1 MATNNFSSIKL
12 KIASPE
18 QVLEWSHGEVLKPE
32 TINYRTQKPEKDSL
46 FSEKIFGP
54 VKDWECYCGKYK
66 RIRYKGIVCDRCGVE
81 VTTSKVRRE
90 RMGHVAL
97 AVPVTHIWFLRGVP
111 SRIGMVLGLSI
122 KDLEN
127 VVYFASYVIIQVD
140 EQARKDALEAVN
152 KEWKAKLKGLKP
164 SSVEAKILEANKNK
178 TKEELT
184 MLQTKKILSEV
195 EYYNLSL
202 KYGQIFK
209 AGIGGEAIYELLS
222 QVDLKKLEDE
232 FKKDAEGATGANA
245 TKILKRLKL
254 IQGFVKESIR
264 PEWMMIK
271 VLPILPADLR
281 PMVPLEGGRFATSD
295 LNDLYR
301 RVINRNNRLKKLID
315 LRAPEVITRN
325 EKRMLQEAVDALIDN
340 SARRGQTSVVAST
353 GQRRPL
359 RSLADMLRGK
369 QGRFRQNLL
378 GKRVDYSAR
387 SVIVSGPELQLHQCG
402 LPKAMALEL
411 FKPFVIHEL
420 IEKELAYNVRSASH
434 LIEQQTDEVWG
445 ILEDVIKNRY
455 VLLNRAPTLHRLGIQ
470 AFQPILIEGQAIQI
484 HPLVCAA
491 FNADFDGDQMAVH
504 LPLTEAAQKE
514 AREIMCATNN
524 LLKPATG
531 KPIVCPTQDIVL
543 GCYFLT
549 QQKSG
554 LAGEGKVFSSA
565 EEAILSFENGF
576 VHLHSPIKLRKE
588 NEIID
593 TTVGRIIFNQQL
605 PKGLNG
611 VERNIDKKGLSDLIE
626 QSIDLCSQEETV
638 AMLDKIK
645 SIGFQ
650 YATISGI
657 SWCMDDLREPLKR
670 AEIIEEADK
679 KTDTIRKQY
688 DMGLLS
694 ESEKKDL
701 IVRIW
706 LATRDEIAKEVK
718 DNIKEEDVV
727 SIMIDSGARGSIS
740 QLCQMSGMKGPVIN
754 PSGETLELPIR
765 SNYKK
770 GLDVLEYF
778 ISTHGMRKGLVDT
791 ALKTARAGYLTR
803 RLIDVAQ
810 DVIIRSEDCK
820 DKVGIILNKEDAED
834 LGYTLGHRAVGRILL
849 EDVKDSKTDEVVVKK
864 GILITDDMSSQGGSV
879 KEAIDKANPDSL
891 RVRSV
896 LSCKLARG
904 VCRKCYG
911 ADLGKR
917 GLIKVGEAVGIVT
930 AQSIG
935 EPGTQMTMRTFHAGG
950 IAGRDITHGLPRV
963 EEIFECRS
971 PKGRACISDIKGQV
985 KEIKDETVIILD
997 DKTKKEKEFAIPL
1010 NITPSVKV
1018 GDLVTSGQPL
1028 IDGNIDLQ
1036 ELFKVSGAEA
1046 VRRYILR
1053 EILTIYT
1060 LEGENLQE
1068 KHIEIIIKQMFS
1080 RIKIVDSG
1088 DSEFL
1093 EGDEVTRTI
1102 FVEANMALK
1111 DKKKTPAVGEVLL
1124 TGITRASVSTDSFLS
1139 AASFQEAQRVLTS
1152 AAVSGKQDNLCGLKE
1167 NVIIGRLIPAG
1178 TGYNQSS
1185 VNNDQ

>member
-1 MATNNFSSIKL
+1 MNNDFSSIKL

-18 QVLEWSHGEVLKPE
+18 QVLDWSYGEVLKPE

-54 VKDWECYCGKYK
+54 TKDWECYCGKYK

-97 AVPVTHIWFLRGVP
+97 AVPVAHIWFLRGVP
-111 SRIGMVLGLSI
+111 SRIGMILGLSI

-127 VVYFASYVIIQVD
+127 VVYFASYIITQVD
-140 EQARKDALEAVN
+140 EDARKETLEAIN
-152 KEWKAKLKGLKP
+152 KEWKAKMKGLKL
-164 SSVEAKILEANKNK
+164 SSAEAKILEANKNK
-178 TKEELT
+178 AKEELM
-184 MLQTKKILSEV
+184 MLETKKILSEV

-222 QVDLKKLEDE
+222 QVDLKKIEEE
-232 FKKDAEGATGANA
+232 FKKDSEKVSSANA
-245 TKILKRLKL
+245 NKVLRRLKL
-254 IQGFVKESIR
+254 VQGFIKENIR

-271 VLPILPADLR
+271 ILPVLPADLR

-301 RVINRNNRLKKLID
+301 RVINRNNRLKKLIE

-387 SVIVSGPELQLHQCG
+387 SVIVSGPDLQLHQCG

-420 IEKELAYNVRSASH
+420 IKRELAYNVRSASH
-434 LIEQQTDEVWG
+434 LIEQQTNEVWD
-445 ILEDVIKNRY
+445 ILEDVIKNKF

-484 HPLVCAA
+484 HPLVCSA

-504 LPLTEAAQKE
+504 LPLTETAQRE
-514 AREIMCATNN
+514 AREIMCAVNN

-531 KPIVCPTQDIVL
+531 KPIVSPTNDIVL

-549 QQKSG
+549 QKRSG
-554 LAGEGKVFSSA
+554 LAGDGKIFISTK
-565 EEAILSFENGF
+565 EAILAYENGF
-576 VHLHSPIKLRKE
+576 VHLHSPIKVRKE
-588 NEIID
+588 KEIVE

-605 PKGLNG
+605 PKELQG
-611 VERNIDKKGLSDLIE
+611 VEETVDKKGLSRLIE
-626 QSIDLCSQEETV
+626 QSVILCEQSETV
-638 AMLDKIK
+638 AMLDNIK
-645 SIGFQ
+645 KVGFQ
-650 YATISGI
+650 YATLSGI
-657 SWCMDDLREPLKR
+657 SWGMDDLKEPAKR

-688 DMGLLS
+688 DLGLLS
-694 ESEKKDL
+694 DSEKKDL

-706 LATRDEIAKEVK
+706 LAARDEIAKEVK
-718 DNIKEEDVV
+718 DNLGEDDMA
-727 SIMIDSGARGSIS
+727 SIIINSGARGSIS

-778 ISTHGMRKGLVDT
+778 IATHGMRKGLVDT

-803 RLIDVAQ
+803 RLVDVAQ
-810 DVIIRSEDCK
+810 DVVIRAEDCK
-820 DKVGIILNKEDAED
+820 DKIGIILNKKDAED
-834 LGYTLGHRAVGRILL
+834 LGYTIGQRAVGRILL
-849 EDVKDSKTDEVVVKK
+849 EDVKDLESGETVVKK
-864 GILITDDMSSQGGSV
+864 GTLVTEEM
-879 KEAIDKANPDSL
+879 KEIIDKVNPDSL
-891 RVRSV
+891 KVRSV
-896 LSCKLARG
+896 LSCKLSRG

-911 ADLGKR
+911 ADLGRK
-917 GLIKVGEAVGIVT
+917 GLIKIGEAVGIVT

-935 EPGTQMTMRTFHAGG
+935 EPGTQMTMRTFHSGG
-950 IAGRDITHGLPRV
+950 IATRDITHGLPRV

-971 PKGRACISDIKGQV
+971 PKGRACIADVKGQV
-985 KEIKDETVIILD
+985 KEIKDGLIIVLD
-997 DKTKKEKEFAIPL
+997 DKTKKEKEYAIPL
-1010 NITPSVKV
+1010 NLVPNVKV
-1018 GDLVTSGQPL
+1018 GDLVTPGQLL
-1028 IDGNIDLQ
+1028 IEGNVDLQ
-1036 ELFKVSGAEA
+1036 ELFKISGAEA

-1060 LEGENLQE
+1060 LEGVNLQE
-1068 KHIEIIIKQMFS
+1068 KHIEVIIKQMFS
-1080 RIKIVDSG
+1080 RIKILDFG

-1093 EGDEVTRTI
+1093 EGDEVTRTRFI
-1102 FVEANMALK
+1102 EENEKLK
-1111 DKKKTPAVGEVLL
+1111 EQGKTLAVGEALL
-1124 TGITRASVSTDSFLS
+1124 TGITRASLSTDSFLS

-1152 AAVSGKQDNLCGLKE
+1152 AAVSGKEDKLFGLKE

-1178 TGYNQSS
+1178 TGYQAKTESL
-1185 VNNDQ
+1185 

>member
-1 MATNNFSSIKL
+1 MNNDFSSIKL

-18 QVLEWSHGEVLKPE
+18 QVLDWSYGEVLKPE

-54 VKDWECYCGKYK
+54 TKDWECYCGKYK

-97 AVPVTHIWFLRGVP
+97 AVPVAHIWFLRGVP
-111 SRIGMVLGLSI
+111 SRIGMILGLSI

-127 VVYFASYVIIQVD
+127 VVYFASYIITQVD
-140 EQARKDALEAVN
+140 EDARKETLEAIN
-152 KEWKAKLKGLKP
+152 KEWKAKMKGLKL
-164 SSVEAKILEANKNK
+164 SSAEAKILEANKNK
-178 TKEELT
+178 AKEELM
-184 MLQTKKILSEV
+184 MLETKKILSEV

-222 QVDLKKLEDE
+222 QVDLKKIEEE
-232 FKKDAEGATGANA
+232 FKKDSEKVSSANA
-245 TKILKRLKL
+245 NKVLRRLKL
-254 IQGFVKESIR
+254 VQGFIKENIR

-271 VLPILPADLR
+271 ILPVLPADLR

-301 RVINRNNRLKKLID
+301 RVINRNNRLKKLIE

-387 SVIVSGPELQLHQCG
+387 SVIVSGPDLQLHQCG

-420 IEKELAYNVRSASH
+420 IKRELAYNVRSASH
-434 LIEQQTDEVWG
+434 LIEQQTNEVWD
-445 ILEDVIKNRY
+445 ILEDVIKNKF

-484 HPLVCAA
+484 HPLVCSA

-504 LPLTEAAQKE
+504 LPLTETAQRE
-514 AREIMCATNN
+514 AREIMCAVNN

-531 KPIVCPTQDIVL
+531 KPIVSPTNDIVL

-549 QQKSG
+549 QKRSG
-554 LAGEGKVFSSA
+554 LAGDGKIFISTK
-565 EEAILSFENGF
+565 EAILAYENGF
-576 VHLHSPIKLRKE
+576 VHLHSPIKVRKE
-588 NEIID
+588 KEIVE

-605 PKGLNG
+605 PKELQG
-611 VERNIDKKGLSDLIE
+611 VEETVDKKGLSRLIE
-626 QSIDLCSQEETV
+626 QSVILCEQSETV
-638 AMLDKIK
+638 AMLDNIK
-645 SIGFQ
+645 KVGFQ
-650 YATISGI
+650 YATLSGI
-657 SWCMDDLREPLKR
+657 SWGMDDLKEPAKR

-688 DMGLLS
+688 DLGLLS
-694 ESEKKDL
+694 DSEKKDL

-706 LATRDEIAKEVK
+706 LAARDEIAKEVK
-718 DNIKEEDVV
+718 DNLGEDDMA
-727 SIMIDSGARGSIS
+727 SIIINSGARGSIS

-778 ISTHGMRKGLVDT
+778 IATHGMRKGLVDT

-803 RLIDVAQ
+803 RLVDVAQ
-810 DVIIRSEDCK
+810 DVVIRAEDCK
-820 DKVGIILNKEDAED
+820 DKIGIILNKKDAED
-834 LGYTLGHRAVGRILL
+834 LGYTIGQRVVGRILL
-849 EDVKDSKTDEVVVKK
+849 EDVKDLESGETVVKK
-864 GILITDDMSSQGGSV
+864 GTLVTEEM
-879 KEAIDKANPDSL
+879 KEIIDKVNPDSL
-891 RVRSV
+891 KVRSV
-896 LSCKLARG
+896 LSCKLSRG

-911 ADLGKR
+911 ADLGRK
-917 GLIKVGEAVGIVT
+917 GLIKIGEAVGIVT

-935 EPGTQMTMRTFHAGG
+935 EPGTQMTMRTFHSGG
-950 IAGRDITHGLPRV
+950 IATRDITHGLPRV

-971 PKGRACISDIKGQV
+971 PKGRACIADVKGQV
-985 KEIKDETVIILD
+985 KEIKDGLIIVLD
-997 DKTKKEKEFAIPL
+997 DKTKKEKEYAIPL
-1010 NITPSVKV
+1010 NLVPNVKV
-1018 GDLVTSGQPL
+1018 GDLVTPGQLL
-1028 IDGNIDLQ
+1028 IEGNVDLQ
-1036 ELFKVSGAEA
+1036 ELFKISGAEA

-1060 LEGENLQE
+1060 LEGVNLQE
-1068 KHIEIIIKQMFS
+1068 KHIEVIIKQMFS
-1080 RIKIVDSG
+1080 RIKILDFG

-1093 EGDEVTRTI
+1093 EGDEVTRTRFI
-1102 FVEANMALK
+1102 EENEKLK
-1111 DKKKTPAVGEVLL
+1111 EQGKTLAVGEALL
-1124 TGITRASVSTDSFLS
+1124 TGITRASLSTDSFLS

-1152 AAVSGKQDNLCGLKE
+1152 AAVSGKEDKLFGLKE

-1178 TGYNQSS
+1178 TGYQAKTESL
-1185 VNNDQ
+1185 

>member
-18 QVLEWSHGEVLKPE
+18 QVLEWSHGEVLKAE

-54 VKDWECYCGKYK
+54 TKDWECYCGKYK

-111 SRIGMVLGLSI
+111 SRIGMILGLSI

-127 VVYFASYVIIQVD
+127 VVYFASYIIVQVD
-140 EQARKDALEAVN
+140 EQARKDALEALS
-152 KEWKAKLKGLKP
+152 KEWKAKMKGLKP
-164 SSVEAKILEANKNK
+164 SSAEAKILEANKNK

-209 AGIGGEAIYELLS
+209 AGIGGEAIHDLLS
-222 QVDLKKLEDE
+222 QADLKKLEEE
-232 FKKDAEGATGANA
+232 FKKEAEGASGANA
-245 TKILKRLKL
+245 NKILKRLKL
-254 IQGFVKESIR
+254 VQGFIKESIR

-271 VLPILPADLR
+271 ILPVLPADLR

-301 RVINRNNRLKKLID
+301 RVINRNNRLKKLLE

-420 IEKELAYNVRSASH
+420 IQKELAYNVRSASH

-445 ILEDVIKNRY
+445 ILEEVIKNKY

-470 AFQPILIEGQAIQI
+470 AFQPILIEGQAIQV
-484 HPLVCAA
+484 HPLVCSA

-504 LPLTEAAQKE
+504 LPLTEAAQRE
-514 AREIMCATNN
+514 AREIMCAVNN

-549 QQKSG
+549 QKKSG
-554 LAGEGKVFSSA
+554 LAGEGKAFSFSK
-565 EEAILSFENGF
+565 EAILSYENGF
-576 VHLHSPIKLRKE
+576 THLQSPIKCRINKQ
-588 NEIID
+588 IID

-605 PKGLNG
+605 PDKLGY
-611 VERNIDKKGLSDLIE
+611 VEEVVGKKELSKLIE
-626 QSIDLCSQEETV
+626 QSIDLCDQSEIV
-638 AMLDKIK
+638 AMLDKVK
-645 SIGFQ
+645 NIGFK
-650 YATISGI
+650 YAALSGI
-657 SWCMDDLREPLKR
+657 SWGMDDLKEPLKR
-670 AEIIEEADK
+670 TEIVDEADK

-706 LATRDEIAKEVK
+706 LAARDEVAKEVK
-718 DNIKEEDVV
+718 DNLDPEDTV
-727 SIMIDSGARGSIS
+727 SVMIDSGARGSIS

-765 SNYKK
+765 SNYKE
-770 GLDVLEYF
+770 GLNVLEYF

-810 DVIIRSEDCK
+810 DVVIRAEDCK
-820 DKVGIILNKEDAED
+820 DKTGIILNKEDAED

-849 EDVKDSKTDEVVVKK
+849 EDVKDPKTGEIVVKK
-864 GILITDDMSSQGGSV
+864 GILITEDM

-896 LSCKLARG
+896 LSCQLSRG

-911 ADLGKR
+911 ADLGRR
-917 GLIKVGEAVGIVT
+917 GLIKIGEAVGIVT

-971 PKGRACISDIKGQV
+971 PKGRACISDIKGKV
-985 KEIKDETVIILD
+985 KEIKDNTIIIFD
-997 DKTKKEKEFAIPL
+997 DKTEKEKEIIIPL
-1010 NITPSVKV
+1010 NIIPNVKV
-1018 GDLVTSGQPL
+1018 GDLVTPGQPL

-1068 KHIEIIIKQMFS
+1068 KHIEIIVKQMFS
-1080 RIKIVDSG
+1080 RIRIIDSG
-1088 DSEFL
+1088 DSSFL
-1093 EGDEVTRTI
+1093 EGDEVTRTR
-1102 FVEANMALK
+1102 FVEENNRLK
-1111 DKKKTPAVGEVLL
+1111 EKKKNLAVGEALL
-1124 TGITRASVSTDSFLS
+1124 TGITRASLSTDSFLS

-1178 TGYNQSS
+1178 TGYKSKVES
-1185 VNNDQ
+1185 P

>member
-1 MATNNFSSIKL
+1 MATNNFSTIKL

-54 VKDWECYCGKYK
+54 TKDWECYCGKYK

-97 AVPVTHIWFLRGVP
+97 AVPVSHIWFLRGVP
-111 SRIGMVLGLSI
+111 SRIGMILGLSI

-127 VVYFASYVIIQVD
+127 VVYFASYIITQVD
-140 EQARKDALEAVN
+140 EDARKEALEAIN
-152 KEWKAKLKGLKP
+152 KEWKAKMKGLKP
-164 SSVEAKILEANKNK
+164 SSAEAKILEANKNK
-178 TKEELT
+178 AKEELA

-222 QVDLKKLEDE
+222 QVDLKKLEEE
-232 FKKDAEGATGANA
+232 FKKDSEGASSANA
-245 TKILKRLKL
+245 NKVLKRLKL
-254 IQGFVKESIR
+254 VQGFIEENIR

-271 VLPILPADLR
+271 ILPVLPADLR

-420 IEKELAYNVRSASH
+420 IKRELAYNVRSASH
-434 LIEQQTDEVWG
+434 LIEQQTNEVWD
-445 ILEDVIKNRY
+445 ILEDVIKNKF

-484 HPLVCAA
+484 HPLVCSA

-504 LPLTEAAQKE
+504 LPLTEAAQRE
-514 AREIMCATNN
+514 AREIMCAVNN

-531 KPIVCPTQDIVL
+531 KPIVSPTQDIVL

-549 QQKSG
+549 QKKNG
-554 LAGEGKVFSSA
+554 LAGEGKIFTSI
-565 EEAILSFENGF
+565 EEAILAHENGF
-576 VHLHSPIKLRKE
+576 VHLHSPIKVRKE
-588 NEIID
+588 KEIID

-605 PKGLNG
+605 PKELQGIEET
-611 VERNIDKKGLSDLIE
+611 VDKKALSNLIE
-626 QSIDLCSQEETV
+626 QSIILCKQEETV

-645 SIGFQ
+645 KIGFQ
-650 YATISGI
+650 YATLSGI
-657 SWCMDDLREPLKR
+657 SWGMDDLKEPAKR
-670 AEIIEEADK
+670 AEVIEEADK

-694 ESEKKDL
+694 DSEKKDL

-706 LATRDEIAKEVK
+706 LAARDEIAKEVK
-718 DNIKEEDVV
+718 DNLKEDDIV
-727 SIMIDSGARGSIS
+727 SIMINSGARGSIS

-810 DVIIRSEDCK
+810 DVVIRAEDCK
-820 DKVGIILNKEDAED
+820 DKTGIILNKEDAED

-849 EDVKDSKTDEVVVKK
+849 EDVKDPKSGEIVVKK
-864 GILITDDMSSQGGSV
+864 GTLVTEEM
-879 KEAIDKANPDSL
+879 KEIIDKTNPDSL
-891 RVRSV
+891 KVRSV
-896 LSCKLARG
+896 LSCKLSRG

-911 ADLGKR
+911 ADLGRK
-917 GLIKVGEAVGIVT
+917 GLIKIGEAVGIVT

-950 IAGRDITHGLPRV
+950 IATRDITHGLPRV

-985 KEIKDETVIILD
+985 KETKDGIVIILD
-997 DKTKKEKEFAIPL
+997 DKTKKEKEYVIPL
-1010 NITPSVKV
+1010 NLTPSVKV
-1018 GDLVTSGQPL
+1018 GDLVTPGQPL
-1028 IDGNIDLQ
+1028 IEGNIDLQ

-1068 KHIEIIIKQMFS
+1068 KHIEIIVKQMFS
-1080 RIKIVDSG
+1080 RIKILDSG
-1088 DSEFL
+1088 ESEFL
-1093 EGDEVTRTI
+1093 EGDEVTRTR
-1102 FVEANMALK
+1102 FVEENEKLK
-1111 DKKKTPAVGEVLL
+1111 EQGKTLAVGEALL
-1124 TGITRASVSTDSFLS
+1124 TGITRASLSTDSFLS

-1152 AAVSGKQDNLCGLKE
+1152 AAVSGKEDKLFGLKE

-1178 TGYNQSS
+1178 TGYKQSTMD
-1185 VNNDQ
+1185 NDQ

>member
-1 MATNNFSSIKL
+1 MNNDFSSIKL

-18 QVLEWSHGEVLKPE
+18 QVLDWSYGEVLKPE

-54 VKDWECYCGKYK
+54 TKDWECYCGKYK

-97 AVPVTHIWFLRGVP
+97 AVPVAHIWFLRGVP
-111 SRIGMVLGLSI
+111 SRIGMILGLSI

-127 VVYFASYVIIQVD
+127 VVYFASYIITQVD
-140 EQARKDALEAVN
+140 EDARKETLEAIN
-152 KEWKAKLKGLKP
+152 KEWKAKMKGLKL
-164 SSVEAKILEANKNK
+164 SSAEAKILEANKNK
-178 TKEELT
+178 AKEELM
-184 MLQTKKILSEV
+184 MLETKKILSEV

-222 QVDLKKLEDE
+222 QVDLKKIEEE
-232 FKKDAEGATGANA
+232 FKKDSEKVSSANA
-245 TKILKRLKL
+245 NKVLRRLKL
-254 IQGFVKESIR
+254 VQGFIKENIR

-271 VLPILPADLR
+271 ILPVLPADLR

-301 RVINRNNRLKKLID
+301 RVINRNNRLKKLIE

-387 SVIVSGPELQLHQCG
+387 SVIVSGPDLQLHQCG

-420 IEKELAYNVRSASH
+420 IKRELAYNVRSASH
-434 LIEQQTDEVWG
+434 LIEQQTNEVWD
-445 ILEDVIKNRY
+445 ILEDVIKNKF

-484 HPLVCAA
+484 HPLVCSA

-504 LPLTEAAQKE
+504 LPLTETAQRE
-514 AREIMCATNN
+514 AREIMCAVNN

-531 KPIVCPTQDIVL
+531 KPIVSPTNDIVL

-549 QQKSG
+549 QKRSG
-554 LAGEGKVFSSA
+554 LAGDGKIFISTK
-565 EEAILSFENGF
+565 EAILAYENGF
-576 VHLHSPIKLRKE
+576 VHLHSPIKVRKE
-588 NEIID
+588 KEIVE

-605 PKGLNG
+605 PKELQG
-611 VERNIDKKGLSDLIE
+611 VEETVDKKGLSRLIE
-626 QSIDLCSQEETV
+626 QSVILCEQSETV
-638 AMLDKIK
+638 AMLDNIK
-645 SIGFQ
+645 KVGFQ
-650 YATISGI
+650 YATLSGI
-657 SWCMDDLREPLKR
+657 SWGMDDLKEPAKR

-688 DMGLLS
+688 DLGLLS
-694 ESEKKDL
+694 DSEKKDL

-706 LATRDEIAKEVK
+706 LAARDEIAKEVK
-718 DNIKEEDVV
+718 DNLGEDDMA
-727 SIMIDSGARGSIS
+727 SIIINSGARGSIS

-778 ISTHGMRKGLVDT
+778 IATHGMRKGLVDT

-803 RLIDVAQ
+803 RLVDVAQ
-810 DVIIRSEDCK
+810 DVVIRAEDCK
-820 DKVGIILNKEDAED
+820 DKIGIILNKKDAED
-834 LGYTLGHRAVGRILL
+834 LGYTIGQRAVGRILL
-849 EDVKDSKTDEVVVKK
+849 EDVKDLESGETVVKK
-864 GILITDDMSSQGGSV
+864 GTLVTEEM
-879 KEAIDKANPDSL
+879 KEIIDKVNPDSL
-891 RVRSV
+891 KVRSV
-896 LSCKLARG
+896 LSCKLSRG

-911 ADLGKR
+911 ADLGRK
-917 GLIKVGEAVGIVT
+917 GLIKIGEAVGIVT

-935 EPGTQMTMRTFHAGG
+935 EPGTQMTMRTFHSGG
-950 IAGRDITHGLPRV
+950 IATRDITHGLPRV

-971 PKGRACISDIKGQV
+971 PKGRACIADVKGQV
-985 KEIKDETVIILD
+985 KEIKDGLIIVLD
-997 DKTKKEKEFAIPL
+997 DKTKKEKEYAIPL
-1010 NITPSVKV
+1010 NLVPNVKV
-1018 GDLVTSGQPL
+1018 GDLVTPGQLL
-1028 IDGNIDLQ
+1028 IEGNVDLQ
-1036 ELFKVSGAEA
+1036 ELFKISGAEA

-1060 LEGENLQE
+1060 LEGVNLQE
-1068 KHIEIIIKQMFS
+1068 KHIEVIIKQMFS
-1080 RIKIVDSG
+1080 RIKILDFG
-1088 DSEFL
+1088 DLEFL
-1093 EGDEVTRTI
+1093 EGDEVTRTRFI
-1102 FVEANMALK
+1102 EENEKLK
-1111 DKKKTPAVGEVLL
+1111 EQGKTLAVGEALL
-1124 TGITRASVSTDSFLS
+1124 TGITRASLSTDSFLS

-1152 AAVSGKQDNLCGLKE
+1152 AAVSGKEDKLFGLKE

-1178 TGYNQSS
+1178 TGYQAKTESL
-1185 VNNDQ
+1185 

>member
-1 MATNNFSSIKL
+1 MNNDFSSIKL

-18 QVLEWSHGEVLKPE
+18 QVLDWSYGEVLKPE

-54 VKDWECYCGKYK
+54 TKDWECYCGKYK

-97 AVPVTHIWFLRGVP
+97 AVPVAHIWFLRGVP
-111 SRIGMVLGLSI
+111 SRIGMILGLSI

-127 VVYFASYVIIQVD
+127 VVYFASYIITQVD
-140 EQARKDALEAVN
+140 EDARKETLEAIN
-152 KEWKAKLKGLKP
+152 KEWKAKMKGLKL
-164 SSVEAKILEANKNK
+164 SSAEAKILEANKNK
-178 TKEELT
+178 AKEELM
-184 MLQTKKILSEV
+184 MLETKKILSEV

-222 QVDLKKLEDE
+222 QVDLKKIEEE
-232 FKKDAEGATGANA
+232 FKKDSEKVSSANA
-245 TKILKRLKL
+245 NKVLRRLKL
-254 IQGFVKESIR
+254 VQGFIKENIR

-271 VLPILPADLR
+271 ILPVLPADLR

-301 RVINRNNRLKKLID
+301 RVINRNNRLKKLIE

-387 SVIVSGPELQLHQCG
+387 SVIVSGPDLQLHQCG

-420 IEKELAYNVRSASH
+420 IKRELAYNVRSASH
-434 LIEQQTDEVWG
+434 LIEQQTNEVWD
-445 ILEDVIKNRY
+445 ILEDVIKNKF

-484 HPLVCAA
+484 HPLVCSA

-504 LPLTEAAQKE
+504 LPLTETAQRE
-514 AREIMCATNN
+514 AREIMCAVNN

-531 KPIVCPTQDIVL
+531 KPIVSPTNDIVL

-549 QQKSG
+549 QKRSG
-554 LAGEGKVFSSA
+554 LAGDGKIFISTK
-565 EEAILSFENGF
+565 EAILAYENGF
-576 VHLHSPIKLRKE
+576 VHLHSPIKVRKE
-588 NEIID
+588 KEIVE

-605 PKGLNG
+605 PKELQG
-611 VERNIDKKGLSDLIE
+611 VEETVDKKGLSRLIE
-626 QSIDLCSQEETV
+626 QSVILCEQSETV
-638 AMLDKIK
+638 AMLDNIK
-645 SIGFQ
+645 KVGFQ
-650 YATISGI
+650 YATLSGI
-657 SWCMDDLREPLKR
+657 SWGMDDLKEPAKR

-688 DMGLLS
+688 DLGLLS
-694 ESEKKDL
+694 DSEKKDL

-706 LATRDEIAKEVK
+706 LAARDEIAKEVK
-718 DNIKEEDVV
+718 DNLGEDDVAF
-727 SIMIDSGARGSIS
+727 IIINSGARGSIS

-778 ISTHGMRKGLVDT
+778 IATHGMRKGLVDT

-803 RLIDVAQ
+803 RLVDVAQ
-810 DVIIRSEDCK
+810 DVVIRAEDCK
-820 DKVGIILNKEDAED
+820 DKIGIILNKKDAED
-834 LGYTLGHRAVGRILL
+834 LGYTIGQRVVGRILL
-849 EDVKDSKTDEVVVKK
+849 EDVKDLESGETVVKK
-864 GILITDDMSSQGGSV
+864 GTLVTEEM
-879 KEAIDKANPDSL
+879 KEIIDKVNPDSL
-891 RVRSV
+891 KVRSV
-896 LSCKLARG
+896 LSCKLSRG

-911 ADLGKR
+911 ADLGRK
-917 GLIKVGEAVGIVT
+917 GLIKIGEAVGIVT

-935 EPGTQMTMRTFHAGG
+935 EPGTQMTMRTFHSGG
-950 IAGRDITHGLPRV
+950 IATRDITHGLPRV

-971 PKGRACISDIKGQV
+971 PKGRACIADVKGQV
-985 KEIKDETVIILD
+985 KEIKDGLIIVLD
-997 DKTKKEKEFAIPL
+997 DKTKKEKEYAIPL
-1010 NITPSVKV
+1010 NLVPNVKV
-1018 GDLVTSGQPL
+1018 GDLVTPGQLL
-1028 IDGNIDLQ
+1028 IEGNVDLQ
-1036 ELFKVSGAEA
+1036 ELFKISGAEA

-1060 LEGENLQE
+1060 LEGVNLQE
-1068 KHIEIIIKQMFS
+1068 KHIEVIIKQMFS
-1080 RIKIVDSG
+1080 RIKILDFG

-1093 EGDEVTRTI
+1093 EGDEVTRTRFI
-1102 FVEANMALK
+1102 EENEKLK
-1111 DKKKTPAVGEVLL
+1111 EQGKTLAVGEALL
-1124 TGITRASVSTDSFLS
+1124 TGITRASLSTDSFLS

-1152 AAVSGKQDNLCGLKE
+1152 AAVSGKEDKLFGLKE

-1178 TGYNQSS
+1178 TGYQAKTESL
-1185 VNNDQ
+1185 